1 MRVGKVSS
9 RSLHAEG
16 VRHAAVTSNGYAFTH
31 SVAAHDDSISIGSS
45 SHLRPLHKKTT
56 NHPVSRAVV

>member
-1 MRVGKVSS
+1 MQLSPPTDTH
-9 RSLHAEG
+9 LLI
-16 VRHAAVTSNGYAFTH
+16 H